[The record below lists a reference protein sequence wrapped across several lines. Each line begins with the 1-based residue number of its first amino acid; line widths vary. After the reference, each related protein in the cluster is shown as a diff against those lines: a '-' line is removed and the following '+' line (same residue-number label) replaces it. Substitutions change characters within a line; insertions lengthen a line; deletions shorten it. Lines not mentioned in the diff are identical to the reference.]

1 MPIKPRA
8 GQFDTSSFYEV
19 RDLSSIIA
27 CDETVSCTALRQ
39 GCLHQQHSLRFL
51 VLFRPFDGCERVN
64 QLRMFRLGFR
74 LGAVH
79 TIDCKIVSILFKD

>member
-8 GQFDTSSFYEV
+8 GQFDTSLFYEV
-19 RDLSSIIA
+19 RDLSIIA

-51 VLFRPFDGCERVN
+51 VRFLPFDGRVKPVTN
-64 QLRMFRLGFR
+64 
-74 LGAVH
+74 V
-79 TIDCKIVSILFKD
+79 